1 MKAQNLTQPR
11 GRRPR
16 ATFIRAALAG
26 LLLAG
31 PPAAFG
37 AAGDTLYV
45 SDELL
50 ITFRT
55 QPSTRG
61 EILRNLSTGT
71 AVEVLEMP
79 TEGEWARV
87 RIGSGREGWVRKQY
101 LQAQPVAR
109 DLLAAANREVEQLTR
124 TVADLRQRL
133 ETVQAARSEAEQS
146 SENLDERVSNLT
158 QELAEIRRVSASAIE
173 TAAENRRLE
182 ELNGRLRSEL
192 DTLVEERDRLEA
204 AAEQR
209 WLMIGGGL
217 VLLGLVLGL
226 VIKSRP
232 RRSAWS

>member
-1 MKAQNLTQPR
+1 M
-11 GRRPR
+11 
-16 ATFIRAALAG
+16 
-26 LLLAG
+26 
-31 PPAAFG
+31 
-37 AAGDTLYV
+37 

-55 QPSTRG
+55 QPSNRG
-61 EILRNLSTGT
+61 EILRNLSSGT
-71 AVEVLEMP
+71 ALEVLEMP
-79 TEGEWARV
+79 AEGEWARV
-87 RIGSGREGWVRKQY
+87 RTGSGREGWVRKQY

-109 DLLAAANREVEQLTR
+109 DLLTAANREVEQLTR

-133 ETVQAARSEAEQS
+133 ESVDAARSEAEQS
-146 SENLDERVSNLT
+146 SENLDERVNTLT
-158 QELAEIRRVSASAIE
+158 QELAEIRRVSAGAIE

>member
-1 MKAQNLTQPR
+1 LKEQHLTQPHA
-11 GRRPR
+11 RRR
-16 ATFIRAALAG
+16 RSTLASAALLGA
-26 LLLAG
+26 LLAA
-31 PPAAFG
+31 PVT
-37 AAGDTLYV
+37 AAGETMYV

-61 EILRNLSTGT
+61 EILRNLSSGT

-79 TEGEWARV
+79 AEGEWARV
-87 RIGSGREGWVRKQY
+87 RLGSGREGWVRKQY

-109 DLLAAANREVEQLTR
+109 DQLAAANREVEQLTR
-124 TVADLRQRL
+124 TVAELRERL
-133 ETVQAARSEAEQS
+133 NTVQAARSEAEQS
-146 SENLDERVSNLT
+146 TENLDERVNTLT
-158 QELAEIRRVSASAIE
+158 RELAEIRRVSASAIE
-173 TAAENRRLE
+173 TAAENRRLQ
-182 ELNGRLRSEL
+182 ELNGRLRAEL

-217 VLLGLVLGL
+217 VLAGLVLGL

-232 RRSAWS
+232 RRSAWT

>member
-1 MKAQNLTQPR
+1 MKAQNLTQPH
-11 GRRPR
+11 RRR
-16 ATFIRAALAG
+16 RTTFVQAALAG
-26 LLLAG
+26 LLMAG
-31 PPAAFG
+31 PAAVSG

-61 EILRNLSTGT
+61 EILRNLSSGT
-71 AVEVLEMP
+71 AVEVLDMP
-79 TEGEWARV
+79 AEGEWARV

-109 DLLAAANREVEQLTR
+109 DQLAAANREVEQLTR

-133 ETVQAARSEAEQS
+133 DTVQAARSEAEQS
-146 SENLDERVSNLT
+146 SENLDDRVATLT

-182 ELNGRLRSEL
+182 ELNGRLRAEL

-232 RRSAWS
+232 RHSAWT